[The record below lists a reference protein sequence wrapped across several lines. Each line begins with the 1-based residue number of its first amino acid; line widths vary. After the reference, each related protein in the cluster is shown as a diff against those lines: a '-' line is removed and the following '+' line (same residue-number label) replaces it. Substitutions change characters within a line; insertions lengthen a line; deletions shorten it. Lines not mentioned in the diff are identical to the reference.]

1 MSEEEDSIFHP
12 NDIII
17 RLSPEVGSDG
27 RWEGGV
33 HVGLLVQ
40 EETQLNKDDVE
51 ALSWL
56 ATLTVAAL
64 PLMEDNDRFREL
76 LHKYAETIYDNTEK
90 PLIEKV
96 TDNVIKVNFKGD

>member
-1 MSEEEDSIFHP
+1 MSEEEDSVFHP

-17 RLSPEVGSDG
+17 RLSPEVDSDG

-40 EETQLNKDDVE
+40 EETKLNKDDVE

-56 ATLTVAAL
+56 ATLAVAAL

-76 LHKYAETIYDNTEK
+76 LHKYAETIYDSIEK